1 MSRTSASEPP
11 LDLSTCDNPQGWPVP
26 PLPSAVWQRLPAHKD
41 GLEAAAASYY
51 GNRNL
56 LPVAGVQGA
65 IRMLPHLFPAAM
77 VAAIGPL
84 EDRHAKAW
92 QSAGHRL
99 RILHNATLTRAV
111 AAATPFVL
119 FANPN
124 PVTAG
129 QQARVAAVDAAKQLK
144 MRGGW
149 LIVDESLAD
158 PLPELSVAT
167 LAGSAEAPNLI
178 VLRSLDAFFGLA
190 GMPAA
195 FVLAAPDLLAR
206 LAALL
211 DPWPLAGP
219 GHAVARLAL
228 ADTDWQANA
237 RKRLAAAGQR
247 LGALLATC
255 GAVTATPLY
264 ATLTTPQA
272 PQLHENF
279 ARHGILTRRFEQPDL
294 LRCGLPGG
302 DGDWQRHAGAVD
314 DWNTR

>member
-1 MSRTSASEPP
+1 VSRSSAGEPP
-11 LDLSTCDNPQGWPVP
+11 LDLSTCDNPQGWTVP
-26 PLPSAVWQRLPAHKD
+26 PLPSAVWQRLPAD
-41 GLEAAAASYY
+41 SDYLESAAASYY
-51 GNRNL
+51 GNHNL

-84 EDRHAKAW
+84 EDQHAKAW

-99 RILHNATLTRAV
+99 RTLHNATLTRAI

-124 PVTAG
+124 PLTAG
-129 QQARVAAVDAAKQLK
+129 RQGRTAAVDAAKQLK
-144 MRGGW
+144 KRGGW

-158 PLPELSVAT
+158 PLPELSVAA
-167 LAGSAEAPNLI
+167 LAGSDEAPNLI
-178 VLRSLDAFFGLA
+178 VFRSLDAFFGLA
-190 GMPAA
+190 GIPAA

-228 ADTDWQANA
+228 ADTVWQADA
-237 RKRLAAAGQR
+237 RARLAAAGQR
-247 LGALLATC
+247 LGALLGAC
-255 GAVTATPLY
+255 GDVTATPLY

-272 PQLHENF
+272 PQLH
-279 ARHGILTRRFEQPDL
+279 AHLLSHGILTRRFEQTDL

-302 DGDWQRHAGAVD
+302 DGDWQRLAGAVD
-314 DWNTR
+314 DWKAR

>member
-1 MSRTSASEPP
+1 MSRSSASEPF
-11 LDLSTCDNPQGWPVP
+11 LDLATCNNPQGWPAP
-26 PLPSAVWQRLPAHKD
+26 PLPSEVWQRLPANND
-41 GLEAAAASYY
+41 DLEAVAASYY

-84 EDRHAKAW
+84 EDQHAKAW

-99 RILHNATLTRAV
+99 RTLHSATLTRAI

-129 QQARVAAVDAAKQLK
+129 QQARAAAVDAAKQLK
-144 MRGGW
+144 KRGGW

-167 LAGSAEAPNLI
+167 LAGSDEAPNLI

-195 FVLAAPDLLAR
+195 FVLAAPDFLAR

-211 DPWPLAGP
+211 GPWPLAGP

-228 ADTDWQANA
+228 ADAVWQANS
-237 RKRLAAAGQR
+237 RDRLAAAGQR
-247 LGALLATC
+247 LGDLLAAC
-255 GAVTATPLY
+255 GDVTGTPLY

-272 PQLHENF
+272 PQLHEHLLS
-279 ARHGILTRRFEQPDL
+279 HGILTRHFEQSDL

-302 DGDWQRHAGAVD
+302 EGDWQRLAGAVD
-314 DWNTR
+314 DWRVR